1 MLAWRRERSLWVGE
15 QDSLVAKE
23 GEGLRL
29 SSE

>member
-1 MLAWRRERSLWVGE
+1 MLAWRRERSHWVGE

-23 GEGLRL
+23 GEALRL